1 MQYISSWID
10 VKINT
15 IQEDIFMARQRKLSP
30 ERKAFINSLLEHYQP
45 SDANDVQEML
55 KDLLGDTLQGML
67 EAEMDQKLGYSK
79 YDYQNK
85 ETDDSRNGYSKKTV
99 TSSLEEIDLDIP
111 RDRKG
116 EFEPQVVKKNQTDI
130 SNIKDQILSMY
141 AKGMTTRD
149 ISAHLKSVYGVDAS
163 AEMISHMTDRILP
176 VAKEWQN
183 RPLEKKYA
191 IVFMDAV
198 HFHVRQDNQ
207 TVKKAVYVAIGIRL
221 NGRKEVLGMWIGG
234 NESAKYWLGVLNE
247 IKNRG
252 VEDIMIVSVDG
263 LTGFGDAIGAVFPR
277 AEIQRCIV
285 HQVRY
290 STKFVNYKDLKPFV
304 KDLKEVYQA
313 ATEELALENL
323 DRFED
328 KWGKKYPSSVASWRN
343 NWTQLSTYFKY
354 PPEIR
359 KIIYTTNSIENFNRQ
374 LRKVTKSRTIFPTD
388 DALFKILYLA
398 MCDITEKWTG
408 AGWNWGQ
415 TLDQLCIYFGDRI
428 SPADME

>member
-1 MQYISSWID
+1 M
-10 VKINT
+10 N
-15 IQEDIFMARQRKLSP
+15 
-30 ERKAFINSLLEHYQP
+30 
-45 SDANDVQEML
+45 
-55 KDLLGDTLQGML
+55 
-67 EAEMDQKLGYSK
+67 
-79 YDYQNK
+79 
-85 ETDDSRNGYSKKTV
+85 
-99 TSSLEEIDLDIP
+99 
-111 RDRKG
+111 
-116 EFEPQVVKKNQTDI
+116 
-130 SNIKDQILSMY
+130 
-141 AKGMTTRD
+141 
-149 ISAHLKSVYGVDAS
+149 
-163 AEMISHMTDRILP
+163 
-176 VAKEWQN
+176 
-183 RPLEKKYA
+183 
-191 IVFMDAV
+191 AV

-207 TVKKAVYVAIGIRL
+207 TIKKAVYVAIGIRS

-263 LTGFGDAIGAVFPR
+263 LTGFRDAIGAVFPK
-277 AEIQRCIV
+277 AEIQSCIV

-313 ATEELALENL
+313 ATKELALENL
-323 DRFED
+323 DRFEI

-343 NWTQLSTYFKY
+343 NWTQLATYFKY

-374 LRKVTKSRTIFPTD
+374 LRKVTKTRTIFPTD

-408 AGWNWGQ
+408 ASWNWGQ
-415 TLDQLCIYFGDRI
+415 TLDQLCIYFGDWI
-428 SPADME
+428 TPADME